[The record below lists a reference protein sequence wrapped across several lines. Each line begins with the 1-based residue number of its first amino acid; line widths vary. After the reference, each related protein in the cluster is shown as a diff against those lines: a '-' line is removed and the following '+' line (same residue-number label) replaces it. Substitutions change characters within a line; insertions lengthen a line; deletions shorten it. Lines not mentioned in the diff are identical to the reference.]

1 MLFKEDIIDI
11 HEDIGM
17 MFKGGK
23 EDVVRCVRME
33 GRDRELK
40 SNWEQRQGF

>member
-11 HEDIGM
+11 QEDIGM

-23 EDVVRCVRME
+23 EDVAEVFDWKE
-33 GRDRELK
+33 EI
-40 SNWEQRQGF
+40 EI